1 MDAAQHHHA
10 ADVFAKR
17 AEDCFSDAFRPKY
30 WWWQR
35 RRLRHKANTLAL
47 LALAHRNLT
56 ATDRLIADIK
66 KPPAAG
72 ASAAEGQTS
81 SPLKGTES

>member
-1 MDAAQHHHA
+1 MDATQHHHA

-17 AEDCFSDAFRPKY
+17 AEDCLADAYRVSVWP
-30 WWWQR
+30 WQR
-35 RRLRHKANTLAL
+35 RRLLQKATQLSFLAL
-47 LALAHRNLT
+47 VHSNLT